1 MPRKS
6 TLKSMNLK
14 IEAAQ
19 KKLSRNQE
27 QAEALKKE
35 LLRLHREREALMSR
49 EIFEAFKKSIRDK
62 ANESKNKL
70 KGISFLKLRHH
81 MIRFLN
87 NEDKEESKEEK

>member
-6 TLKSMNLK
+6 TLKSMNSK

-19 KKLSRNQE
+19 KKFSRNQE

-49 EIFEAFKKSIRDK
+49 EIFEAFKKSGK
-62 ANESKNKL
+62 SYSEL
-70 KGISFLKLRHH
+70 MTFLGR
-81 MIRFLN
+81 
-87 NEDKEESKEEK
+87 